1 MDKYVDPIRWKM
13 KNNDKCRL
21 NMDKKAKTY
30 IKTMQRVKSN
40 HKAIKSRGI
49 IFLVMNQSQKT
60 ILNKKLWTILLTYL
74 KKNNKST
81 RSSISISRD
90 SKSINTLRKEI
101 FQSIKRIR
109 RLKP

>member
-1 MDKYVDPIRWKM
+1 M

-40 HKAIKSRGI
+40 LTAMKI
-49 IFLVMNQSQKT
+49 IGKIFQVMNQSLKT
-60 ILNKKLWTILLTYL
+60 ILNRKFKTILLTYL
-74 KKNNKST
+74 RNNNKST

-101 FQSIKRIR
+101 FRSIKRIR